1 MNFARTAV
9 AVCFALALTSSARG
23 ETSIGKATSVIPAAD
38 YARGAQLASLSV
50 NDEMQQDD
58 RVKTSGKGSTQIKFV
73 DGTVLTIG
81 PNSEVVLDKMIFDGD
96 RAQNATIRVVRGAM
110 RFASGTSDH
119 SAYHIETKVATIGV
133 RGTVIDVSMENDKMI
148 YATVEG
154 DAEVCNQ
161 NVGLGCR
168 RVRAGDPAIAVN
180 LAGFTRAT
188 AREALKLF
196 RGLNDVSTTLVRN
209 AGLILQNTGETA
221 SKVVGGTID
230 AVGKTTEGVA
240 KGVEGTAQAVG
251 KTTEQIGRGVGEGI
265 KKTLQFKSP
274 F

>member
-1 MNFARTAV
+1 MNFAPTAV
-9 AVCFALALTSSARG
+9 AACFALALASSARG
-23 ETSIGKATSVIPAAD
+23 EPAIGKATSVIPAAD
-38 YARGAQLASLSV
+38 YSRGTQLASLSV
-50 NDEMQQDD
+50 NDEVQQDD

-96 RAQNATIRVVRGAM
+96 KARNATIRVVRGAM

-133 RGTVIDVSMENDKMI
+133 RGTVIDVSYDNDKMI
-148 YATVEG
+148 YSTVEG
-154 DAEVCNQ
+154 DAEVCNR
-161 NVGLGCR
+161 NTGAGCR
-168 RVRAGDPAIAVN
+168 RVRAGDPALAVN

-188 AREALKLF
+188 AREAAKLF
-196 RGLNDVSTTLVRN
+196 RGLNDVSTTLARS

-230 AVGKTTEGVA
+230 AAGKATEGVA
-240 KGVEGTAQAVG
+240 RGVEGTAQAVG
-251 KTTEQIGRGVGEGI
+251 KTTQQIGKGVGEGI
-265 KKTLQFKSP
+265 KRTLQFKPP